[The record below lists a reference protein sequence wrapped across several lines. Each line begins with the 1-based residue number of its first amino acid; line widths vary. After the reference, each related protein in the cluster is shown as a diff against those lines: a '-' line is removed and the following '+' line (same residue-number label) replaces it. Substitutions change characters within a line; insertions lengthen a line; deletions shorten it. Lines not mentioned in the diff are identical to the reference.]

1 MPFRHI
7 AMFRWADHVDA
18 DHVEQVREALD
29 QLAAQVKVRHHAH
42 GNDIGM
48 SADAFDFHVVAD
60 FETLADWRT
69 YRDHP
74 LHVLLV
80 AELIDGHVIEQ
91 ATGQYRT
98 PVASGGDE
106 ISAAGSG
113 AFVDGVGG
121 TDGADQGLAG
131 GPDAESDEA
140 LLERARRAAM
150 AEMQALLAEPDELM

>member
-18 DHVEQVREALD
+18 DHVDRVREALD
-29 QLAAQVKVRHHAH
+29 ELAALVKVRHHAH
-42 GNDIGM
+42 GSDIGT
-48 SADAFDFHVVAD
+48 SAEAFDFHVVAD
-60 FETLADWRT
+60 FETLADWRA

-106 ISAAGSG
+106 ISAPRAG
-113 AFVDGVGG
+113 AFVGDVEG
-121 TDGADQGLAG
+121 TA

-150 AEMQALLAEPDELM
+150 AEMQALLAEPDELA